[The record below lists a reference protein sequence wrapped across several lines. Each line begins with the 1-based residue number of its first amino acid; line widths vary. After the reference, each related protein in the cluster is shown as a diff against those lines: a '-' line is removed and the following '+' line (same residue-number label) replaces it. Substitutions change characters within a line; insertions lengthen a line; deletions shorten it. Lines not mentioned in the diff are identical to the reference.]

1 MFAAP
6 LRQDLETAASAVRN
20 LNNHDFHGRS
30 LRVDSAGDDGKQR
43 NESPS
48 GLDMTMQMVA

>member
-1 MFAAP
+1 
-6 LRQDLETAASAVRN
+6 VRN
-20 LNNHDFHGRS
+20 LNNHDFHGRA

-48 GLDMTMQMVA
+48 GLDMTMQMVD